1 MKAPSTR
8 RGGWPSSAAHHLL
21 LLLAA
26 SAPSAASPQ
35 LPLLS
40 FSSSSS
46 SSSSALS
53 ARGDA
58 LSIAA
63 ATEGVPACDNIVVD
77 KHKYNLQPLAGPHTV
92 VTYEYA
98 KPTHFNTTYTLDLC
112 GGLKSE
118 GGKEEERCR
127 DGTRVCA
134 ITHRWDPKEHK
145 ATAVERVIPIVGG
158 DEKGMTWEAT
168 RLAAEG
174 EGDKKK
180 KEGLRLTLT
189 GAATYQQRKQR
200 VVIELRCDSDKLG
213 TEGEW
218 ESIDKYKPH
227 DGKLRRRDDKKGDPP
242 KTSNPD
248 ESTPEQQLK
257 KDGAALLWNG
267 YRRDKDGDVERDT
280 LYLTWYT
287 KHVCDAAA
295 EQPPASPPEGGN
307 ESKHWGFFTWFY
319 VILFLGIAAYL
330 VFGAWLNYN
339 LHGARGWDLI
349 PHSDVIRDLPFLMR
363 DLVRSLLNTLQSSG
377 TRGGYSAV

>member
-1 MKAPSTR
+1 MKRSSTS
-8 RGGWPSSAAHHLL
+8 RGWSPLEATTTTTTTAALFI
-21 LLLAA
+21 LLAA
-26 SAPSAASPQ
+26 SAPATASPQ
-35 LPLLS
+35 QPGLLS
-40 FSSSSS
+40 PREMM
-46 SSSSALS
+46 LS
-53 ARGDA
+53 PS
-58 LSIAA
+58 LA
-63 ATEGVPACDNIVVD
+63 ATEGLPACDNLVVD
-77 KHKYNLQPLAGPHTV
+77 KRKYNLQPLAGPHTV

-98 KPTHFNTTYTLDLC
+98 RPAHFNTTYTLDLC
-112 GGLKSE
+112 GGLKGE
-118 GGKEEERCR
+118 GGKEEERCA

-134 ITHRWDPKEHK
+134 ITHRWDPKENK
-145 ATAVERVIPIVGG
+145 ATAVERVIPIIGG

-168 RLAAEG
+168 RLEAEG
-174 EGDKKK
+174 DKK

-200 VVIELRCDSDKLG
+200 AVIEFRCDTDKVG

-218 ESIDKYKPH
+218 ESIDKYKPN
-227 DGKLRRRDDKKGDPP
+227 DKKDE
-242 KTSNPD
+242 KRIKRDEKKD

-257 KDGAALLWNG
+257 KEGTALLWEG

-295 EQPPASPPEGGN
+295 DQPPPEGGN

-319 VILFLGIAAYL
+319 MIIFLGIAAYL
-330 VFGAWLNYN
+330 IFGAWLNYN

-349 PHSDVIRDLPFLMR
+349 PHSDVIRDLPYLMR